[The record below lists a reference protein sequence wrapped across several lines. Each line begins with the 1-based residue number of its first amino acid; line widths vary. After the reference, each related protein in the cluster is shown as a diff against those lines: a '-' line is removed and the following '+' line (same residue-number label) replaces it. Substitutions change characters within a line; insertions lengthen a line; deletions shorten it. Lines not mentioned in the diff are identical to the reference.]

1 MEAVHGHLSC
11 RCPTAIDAD
20 NPTDREWGQR
30 RAVLRATTTTTT
42 VVVST
47 AHYAEHLGAALPS
60 SVPVE
65 FGHLETTENVPR
77 QAVDVCAKPAP
88 EIFEPATWTV
98 TSA

>member
-1 MEAVHGHLSC
+1 MEAVHGHLSRRC
-11 RCPTAIDAD
+11 RTAIDAD
-20 NPTDREWGQR
+20 NPADREWGQR
-30 RAVLRATTTTTT
+30 RAVVRATTTP

-77 QAVDVCAKPAP
+77 QAVDVCAKPTP
-88 EIFEPATWTV
+88 EIFEPATRTV